1 MRQIESQSPINA
13 SEGEEM
19 GTQILLV
26 PGNQMMSEAVSA
38 MRESA
43 GHRIRMETSGA
54 DALEAFSRNPRAFD
68 LVITDMG
75 LPDISGL
82 LLADKLFKM
91 RPDIPVVLL
100 TGEEG
105 QAQSK
110 ARNSGI
116 GYFCTKPLSMAD
128 LARTV
133 EKALAG
139 AE

>member
-1 MRQIESQSPINA
+1 MESQSSINA
-13 SEGEEM
+13 SEG
-19 GTQILLV
+19 GKRILLV
-26 PGNQMMSEAVSA
+26 EGDQTTSEAVNA
-38 MRESA
+38 MLESA
-43 GHRIRMETSGA
+43 GHHTRMETSGT
-54 DALEAFSRNPRAFD
+54 DALEAFSRNPRGFD

-100 TGEEG
+100 AGEEG

-116 GYFCTKPLSMAD
+116 GYFGMKPLSMAD

-133 EKALAG
+133 EKALAE